1 MSHRN
6 SLPVAVLQEGLKE
19 DFADSGYFTG
29 DNRPHHHPEI
39 TVSLTALCQA
49 LMAFPYPNKNVNTQ
63 SSGNDDLGTA
73 QS

>member
-1 MSHRN
+1 MSHRH
-6 SLPVAVLQEGLKE
+6 SSPVVELQGGLKE

-49 LMAFPYPNKNVNTQ
+49 LMAFLYPNKNFYTQ
-63 SSGNDDLGTA
+63 SFGNDDLGTA